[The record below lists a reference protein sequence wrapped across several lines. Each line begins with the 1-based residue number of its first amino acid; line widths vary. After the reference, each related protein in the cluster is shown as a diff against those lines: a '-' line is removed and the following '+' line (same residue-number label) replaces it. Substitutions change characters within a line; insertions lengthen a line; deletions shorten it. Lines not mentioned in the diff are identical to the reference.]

1 MFIVTNSDMDSAA
14 DTAPEYP
21 RLMADGVTADA
32 SAGAFPRAQVGANSQ
47 RLLAA
52 ILADYTFESADRFSS
67 QAITRI
73 LAEFGVTEAGARK
86 ALSRLTE
93 RKVLV
98 RSKVGRGTFYRVSEA
113 NLAVRLARR
122 RRYLSFGERAT
133 DWDGS
138 WTVVVFS
145 VAERERSVRAALRSG
160 LTKAGFASM
169 ADAVWVHPGDAR
181 ADANALI
188 RELGAH
194 AAVMAARFDDGG
206 LMNPADAY
214 DLSTVRALYEEL
226 IAQHEPIV
234 ERMRRGT
241 LAPAEAF
248 VLRAR
253 LMDSWRSVVIEDPD
267 LPSEL
272 LPPDW
277 PRSRARVLFLELID
291 GLGPLALE
299 RLKGLVAE
307 SDPEGASRLA
317 HHLLAGV
324 DAELAVGRDDVPSAA
339 G

>member
-1 MFIVTNSDMDSAA
+1 
-14 DTAPEYP
+14 
-21 RLMADGVTADA
+21 
-32 SAGAFPRAQVGANSQ
+32 
-47 RLLAA
+47 
-52 ILADYTFESADRFSS
+52 
-67 QAITRI
+67 
-73 LAEFGVTEAGARK
+73 VTEAGARK

-98 RSKVGRGTFYRVSEA
+98 RTRLGRGTYYRVSEA

-122 RRYLSFGERAT
+122 RRYLSFGEHRSE
-133 DWDGS
+133 WDGS

-145 VAERERSVRAALRSG
+145 VAERERSIRAALRSG
-160 LTKAGFASM
+160 LAKVGFAPM

-181 ADANALI
+181 VEAWAVIN
-188 RELGAH
+188 ELGANS
-194 AAVMAARFDDGG
+194 AVLTARFDEGG
-206 LMNPADAY
+206 AMNPADAY
-214 DLSTVRALYEEL
+214 DLSPVRAAYEEL
-226 IAQHEPIV
+226 IAHHEPIAV
-234 ERMRRGT
+234 RMRSGM

-253 LMDSWRSVVIEDPD
+253 LMDSWRSVVISDPD

-272 LPPDW
+272 LPADW
-277 PRSRARVLFLELID
+277 PRSRARVLFLELMD

-317 HHLLAGV
+317 HHLLASA
-324 DAELAVGRDDVPSAA
+324 DAELAVGRGDVPSAA